1 MSNSKYFSNIKYPNE
16 KTYDKNKN
24 FVTFEIENVDVGMIN
39 SIRRAQAYVK
49 TFGFRTHPY
58 EKNDIQVIKN
68 DSKLHNQLIIDRI
81 GLIPIYI
88 TDQKFEIDNYE
99 FHIDISKVI
108 NEIKTKIEITSKDI
122 KILDIKKNDYISEKE
137 RDKIFPK
144 DPFTNEYIM
153 ITKMF
158 STNNFIEILDNSK
171 VNKIEFKISAKGCL
185 SNGEEHSRWYPSCIF
200 CYQNKIDEKKANEA
214 RKEYVKNEIKKS
226 IEKDL
231 TPFSKERLEK
241 RFDTSLKERYFYED
255 ENGEPTKFVFKIE
268 SIGVL
273 PPLIIFY
280 KSIIELSSRMKN
292 LIINLKNRN
301 ENIISIKPSSNL
313 SNGYMLEI
321 KDETETIGNLVN
333 EHLYNLYIGKE
344 LSFIA
349 FKKPHP
355 LQSKIMF
362 NMKSDKYSNEND
374 IINKIMI
381 KGCESVVNKLNKLQK
396 ELEKQKEFISEL
408 KLIK

>member
-1 MSNSKYFSNIKYPNE
+1 MSGSKYFSNFKYPNE

-24 FVTFEIENVDVGMIN
+24 FITFEIENVDVGMIN
-39 SIRRAQAYVK
+39 SIRRAQNYIK
-49 TFGFRTHPY
+49 TFGFTTHPY
-58 EKNDIQVIKN
+58 EKNDINVITN
-68 DSKLHNQLIIDRI
+68 DSKLHNQLIIERI
-81 GLIPIYI
+81 GLIPVHI
-88 TDQKFEIDNYE
+88 TDYKFEIENYE
-99 FHIDISKVI
+99 FQIDISKVI
-108 NEIKTKIEITSKDI
+108 NEIQTKIEVTSKDI

-144 DPFTNEYIM
+144 DPLTKEYII
-153 ITKMF
+153 ITKLF
-158 STNNFIEILDNSK
+158 STNNFIEILDFSK
-171 VNKIEFKISAKGCL
+171 INKIEFKVKAKAVL
-185 SNGEEHSRWYPSCIF
+185 SNGEEHSRWYPACIF
-200 CYQNKIDEKKANEA
+200 CYQNKIDEKKASEA
-214 RKEYVKNEIKKS
+214 KKEYVQNEIKKS
-226 IEKDL
+226 KEKEL
-231 TPFSKERLEK
+231 TPLSKERLEK

-255 ENGEPTKFVFKIE
+255 ENGEPTQFVFKIE

-280 KSIIELSSRMKN
+280 KSIIELCNRVKN
-292 LIINLKNRN
+292 LIINLKNKN

-313 SNGYMLEI
+313 SNGFIIEI
-321 KDETETIGNLVN
+321 KDENETIGNLVN
-333 EHLYNLYIGKE
+333 EHLYNLYMEKE

-355 LQSKIMF
+355 LQNKIIF
-362 NMKSDKYSNEND
+362 NIKSDKYSKEND

-381 KGCESVVNKLNKLQK
+381 SGCQSVVNKLNQLQK

>member
-1 MSNSKYFSNIKYPNE
+1 MSGSKYFSNFKYPNE

-24 FVTFEIENVDVGMIN
+24 FITFEIENVDVGMIN
-39 SIRRAQAYVK
+39 SIRRAQNYIK

-58 EKNDIQVIKN
+58 EKNDINVITN
-68 DSKLHNQLIIDRI
+68 DSKLHNQLIIERI
-81 GLIPIYI
+81 GLIPVHI
-88 TDQKFEIDNYE
+88 TDYKFEIENYE
-99 FHIDISKVI
+99 FQIDISKVI
-108 NEIKTKIEITSKDI
+108 NEIQTKIEVTSKDI

-144 DPFTNEYIM
+144 DPLTKEYII
-153 ITKMF
+153 ITKLF
-158 STNNFIEILDNSK
+158 STNNFIEILDFSK
-171 VNKIEFKISAKGCL
+171 INKIEFKVKAKAVL
-185 SNGEEHSRWYPSCIF
+185 SNGEEHSRWYPACIF
-200 CYQNKIDEKKANEA
+200 CYQNKIDEKKASEA
-214 RKEYVKNEIKKS
+214 KKEYVQNEIKKS
-226 IEKDL
+226 KEKEL
-231 TPFSKERLEK
+231 TPLSKERLEK

-255 ENGEPTKFVFKIE
+255 ENGEPTQFVFKIE

-280 KSIIELSSRMKN
+280 KSIIELCNRVKN
-292 LIINLKNRN
+292 LIINLKNKN

-313 SNGYMLEI
+313 SNGFIIEI
-321 KDETETIGNLVN
+321 KDENETIGNLVN
-333 EHLYNLYIGKE
+333 EHLYNLYMEKE

-355 LQSKIMF
+355 LQNKIIF
-362 NMKSDKYSNEND
+362 NIKSDKYSKEND

-381 KGCESVVNKLNKLQK
+381 SGCQSVVNKLNQLQK